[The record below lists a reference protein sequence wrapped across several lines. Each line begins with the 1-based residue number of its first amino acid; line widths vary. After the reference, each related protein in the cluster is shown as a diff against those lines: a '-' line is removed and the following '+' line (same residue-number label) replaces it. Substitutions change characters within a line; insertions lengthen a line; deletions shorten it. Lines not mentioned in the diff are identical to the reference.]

1 MNRIYKIVWS
11 KAKNAYVVTS
21 ELAKNHTKSASGK
34 AVKTALAAAVGMG
47 VLMGGYTANAA
58 DTTTGSGSGV
68 AYGTGSNA
76 PKAENVAIGK
86 DATISYS
93 GGVGMPSTGDIVIG
107 NKAKTNNYIDQGGGI
122 AIGSNSFVENMVGG
136 LERSFDFNQAGYN
149 TLPFI
154 GTPYGLPKHPDKMVT
169 GVAIGQNTY
178 ARSGSVML
186 GTHNYKGALGDVTVD
201 SADVRSHNLLPFAT
215 ALGANSYSHGLFS
228 SVTGAYSI
236 ISSNYDGN
244 DSSVASKNFG
254 ATITGSLNSIES
266 ATSSSAYSGVANS
279 IVGTANRTANSNGSL
294 IFGAG
299 NEITNSITNISAPSG
314 NSTSAKDLADK
325 LRASVKSS
333 NSGGATLAIGGGNTA
348 DWTQLSQIIGVNNT
362 LKGTSGAISKFN
374 MIDGYK
380 NTVTKAE
387 HVSVIGSEN
396 TVENSKS
403 QTVIGD
409 SNKITDRNAGTVSGK
424 QEERTKN
431 VSDLV
436 IGKGNDI
443 SGNDTYMKGYESLTV
458 IGNNNKAVNP
468 SSSIVIGDNQKL
480 SAIKESVVI
489 GSMTPEEKADPDIGQ
504 KHASVVVGYHAQSGT
519 RDGGGMNVAL
529 GHGAKAY
536 GWQETVTG
544 IKSIVEAGSGYD
556 GYLASVYGGLN
567 TVASNKA
574 DQNDGMANTVV
585 GTLNKTEG
593 ANGALVFGA
602 GNSVTHS
609 FGTAPTDEDGN
620 SMNEHWSDAI
630 LGGGQKYAMGEG
642 PLGHDE
648 LRKAMGL
655 AMSTG
660 GGSVVTMGNGNTSD
674 YAVHSQ
680 IIGSGN
686 ILTGTANT
694 PSINNTINGYGNT
707 GRNVERMSMMG
718 TGNNISDGT
727 ADVVI
732 GDYHHMDGGKNNVI
746 LGSMATE
753 KKTVEKT
760 YTMKDASGN
769 VILEKK
775 YKVMENVPIKS
786 HTANISNAVMLGYN
800 TDVEKDGGV
809 AIGADSIAAID
820 KGVAGYDPAAG
831 DHANDT
837 TGTWKSTA
845 AAVSVGKAADP
856 TGAAG
861 SPAITRQ
868 ITNVAAGTQDTD
880 AVNVAQLKA
889 VQAAADASKVHYY
902 SVNDKGYHVGNYNN
916 DGAKGGMALAAGA
929 GAAANGTASTVT
941 GAFSRVDG
949 DGVNGFTNGFQGATS
964 SVYGTFNVV
973 GAKNGVKFDG
983 VANSIVGVANK
994 TENANAALI
1003 FGAGNKVTNSYRP
1016 VDMASAAP
1024 LASALQKAIQ
1034 QGNTDEMIN
1043 ALGALVKDSGGAV
1056 LAIGGANTADY
1067 AQLSKLVG
1075 VGNKLTGTENK
1086 PSAYNMIDG
1095 YLNTGK
1101 NINYVSVIGS
1111 ENEVEN
1117 TDDALV
1123 FGNKRKLTGATGS
1136 IILGSGNSTI
1146 TTNVSDAVS
1155 IGHNAN
1161 VKKAGGVALGAG
1173 SIASVDKGV
1182 EGYDPAGG
1190 DHANDTTGT
1199 WKSTAAAVSVGKAA
1213 DPTGAA
1219 DSVVTRQ
1226 ITNVAAG
1233 TQDTDAVNVAQL
1245 KNVEAKVAEEAAKHT
1260 TVTAGDYV
1268 TVTETE
1274 TNGQKNYTVS
1284 GPKMES
1290 TDGTVKITDKV
1301 ENGKKVGYNL
1311 SVNTSSLGIEKTE
1324 VTAGENVT
1332 VTSKK
1337 DGNKTTYTINAKD
1350 TVVTG
1355 GTASYAADGKGTA
1368 TLTNNDGSTA
1378 TITGL
1383 RDLYTTSA
1391 ALDGNTLNFTRNDGS
1406 TYSVSGIASSQDIKN
1421 VTNKVGEL
1429 GTRVNRVGAGAA
1441 ALAALHPLD
1450 FDPDDKWD
1458 FAAGYGNYKDA
1469 HAVSVGAFYRP
1480 NEDTMFSVGGSFGGG
1495 ENMVN
1500 AGVSLK
1506 LGQGNHVSTSKVAMA
1521 KEIVDLRD
1529 ENKDLKKRLD
1539 TMEQKMNSILGILDM
1554 GKKKDF
1560 PDVPENHWAYEYVAT
1575 LAGNGIIEGYPDG
1588 MFGGDRSMTRYEFA
1602 AMFYRALKNGA
1613 PVDDNMDRAMNE
1625 FEPELR
1631 QIRLDRIRVDRIS
1644 GKDNDRNKVERVRV
1658 NSEDDKGNNDYR
1670 DVYGSHI
1677 SPKA

>member
-1 MNRIYKIVWS
+1 MEKRTKVCG
-11 KAKNAYVVTS
+11 
-21 ELAKNHTKSASGK
+21 LAPLSGIRGEGERSLAEK
-34 AVKTALAAAVGMG
+34 RPSPVLKGGALAAVALGLMLMKAVPGM
-47 VLMGGYTANAA
+47 AA
-58 DTTTGSGSGV
+58 DTATGAGSGV

-149 TLPFI
+149 TLPLI

-266 ATSSSAYSGVANS
+266 ATSSSNYSGVANS

-299 NEITNSITNISAPSG
+299 NEITNSITNISAPSS

-348 DWTQLSQIIGVNNT
+348 DWTQSSQIIGVNNT

-396 TVENSKS
+396 AVENSKS

-468 SSSIVIGDNQKL
+468 SSGIVIGDNQKL

-489 GSMTPEEKADPDIGQ
+489 GSMTPEEKADPDIQQ

-544 IKSIVEAGSGYD
+544 IKSIVEAGDSGFD

-630 LGGGQKYAMGEG
+630 LGGGQRYAIGEG

-648 LRKAMGL
+648 IRKAMGL

-686 ILTGTANT
+686 ILTGTGNT

-707 GRNVERMSMMG
+707 G
-718 TGNNISDGT
+718 T
-727 ADVVI
+727 
-732 GDYHHMDGGKNNVI
+732 
-746 LGSMATE
+746 
-753 KKTVEKT
+753 
-760 YTMKDASGN
+760 
-769 VILEKK
+769 
-775 YKVMENVPIKS
+775 
-786 HTANISNAVMLGYN
+786 N
-800 TDVEKDGGV
+800 TDMEIQVRM
-809 AIGADSIAAID
+809 
-820 KGVAGYDPAAG
+820 
-831 DHANDT
+831 
-837 TGTWKSTA
+837 W
-845 AAVSVGKAADP
+845 
-856 TGAAG
+856 
-861 SPAITRQ
+861 
-868 ITNVAAGTQDTD
+868 NV
-880 AVNVAQLKA
+880 
-889 VQAAADASKVHYY
+889 
-902 SVNDKGYHVGNYNN
+902 
-916 DGAKGGMALAAGA
+916 
-929 GAAANGTASTVT
+929 
-941 GAFSRVDG
+941 
-949 DGVNGFTNGFQGATS
+949 
-964 SVYGTFNVV
+964 
-973 GAKNGVKFDG
+973 
-983 VANSIVGVANK
+983 
-994 TENANAALI
+994 
-1003 FGAGNKVTNSYRP
+1003 
-1016 VDMASAAP
+1016 
-1024 LASALQKAIQ
+1024 
-1034 QGNTDEMIN
+1034 
-1043 ALGALVKDSGGAV
+1043 
-1056 LAIGGANTADY
+1056 
-1067 AQLSKLVG
+1067 
-1075 VGNKLTGTENK
+1075 
-1086 PSAYNMIDG
+1086 
-1095 YLNTGK
+1095 YL
-1101 NINYVSVIGS
+1101 
-1111 ENEVEN
+1111 
-1117 TDDALV
+1117 
-1123 FGNKRKLTGATGS
+1123 
-1136 IILGSGNSTI
+1136 
-1146 TTNVSDAVS
+1146 
-1155 IGHNAN
+1155 
-1161 VKKAGGVALGAG
+1161 
-1173 SIASVDKGV
+1173 
-1182 EGYDPAGG
+1182 
-1190 DHANDTTGT
+1190 
-1199 WKSTAAAVSVGKAA
+1199 
-1213 DPTGAA
+1213 
-1219 DSVVTRQ
+1219 
-1226 ITNVAAG
+1226 
-1233 TQDTDAVNVAQL
+1233 
-1245 KNVEAKVAEEAAKHT
+1245 
-1260 TVTAGDYV
+1260 
-1268 TVTETE
+1268 
-1274 TNGQKNYTVS
+1274 
-1284 GPKMES
+1284 
-1290 TDGTVKITDKV
+1290 
-1301 ENGKKVGYNL
+1301 
-1311 SVNTSSLGIEKTE
+1311 
-1324 VTAGENVT
+1324 
-1332 VTSKK
+1332 
-1337 DGNKTTYTINAKD
+1337 
-1350 TVVTG
+1350 
-1355 GTASYAADGKGTA
+1355 
-1368 TLTNNDGSTA
+1368 
-1378 TITGL
+1378 
-1383 RDLYTTSA
+1383 
-1391 ALDGNTLNFTRNDGS
+1391 
-1406 TYSVSGIASSQDIKN
+1406 
-1421 VTNKVGEL
+1421 
-1429 GTRVNRVGAGAA
+1429 
-1441 ALAALHPLD
+1441 
-1450 FDPDDKWD
+1450 
-1458 FAAGYGNYKDA
+1458 
-1469 HAVSVGAFYRP
+1469 
-1480 NEDTMFSVGGSFGGG
+1480 
-1495 ENMVN
+1495 
-1500 AGVSLK
+1500 
-1506 LGQGNHVSTSKVAMA
+1506 
-1521 KEIVDLRD
+1521 
-1529 ENKDLKKRLD
+1529 
-1539 TMEQKMNSILGILDM
+1539 
-1554 GKKKDF
+1554 
-1560 PDVPENHWAYEYVAT
+1560 
-1575 LAGNGIIEGYPDG
+1575 
-1588 MFGGDRSMTRYEFA
+1588 
-1602 AMFYRALKNGA
+1602 
-1613 PVDDNMDRAMNE
+1613 
-1625 FEPELR
+1625 
-1631 QIRLDRIRVDRIS
+1631 
-1644 GKDNDRNKVERVRV
+1644 
-1658 NSEDDKGNNDYR
+1658 
-1670 DVYGSHI
+1670 
-1677 SPKA
+1677 

>member
-1 MNRIYKIVWS
+1 MNRIYKVVWS
-11 KAKNAYVVTS
+11 KVKHAYVVTS
-21 ELAKNHTKSASGK
+21 ELAKSHTKGASGK

-47 VLMGGYTANAA
+47 VLMGGYTAGAA
-58 DTTTGSGSGV
+58 DTATGSGNGV
-68 AYGTGSNA
+68 AYGAGSNA

-107 NKAKTNNYIDQGGGI
+107 NKARTNNYIDQGGGI

-149 TLPFI
+149 SLF
-154 GTPYGLPKHPDKMVT
+154 GVPYGLPKHPDKMVT

-186 GTHNYKGALGDVTVD
+186 GTHNYKGTLGDVTVD

-244 DSSVASKNFG
+244 NSSAAGKNFG

-266 ATSSSAYSGVANS
+266 ATSSSNYSGVANS
-279 IVGTANRTANSNGSL
+279 IVGTANRTFNSNGSL

-299 NEITNSITNISAPSG
+299 NEITNSITSISAPSG
-314 NSTSAKDLADK
+314 NSTSAKDLADT
-325 LRASVKSS
+325 LRAAVKTSK
-333 NSGGATLAIGGGNTA
+333 SGGATLAIGGGNTA

-409 SNKITDRNAGTVSGK
+409 SNKITDRNAGTVSGH

-468 SSSIVIGDNQKL
+468 SSGIVIGDNQKL

-489 GSMTPEEKADPDIGQ
+489 GSMTPEEKADSDIQQ

-544 IKSIVEAGSGYD
+544 IKSIVESGDSGYD

-630 LGGGQKYAMGEG
+630 LGGGQKYAKGEG
-642 PLGHDE
+642 SLGHDE
-648 LRKAMGL
+648 IRKAMGL

-694 PSINNTINGYGNT
+694 PSINNTINGYANT
-707 GRNVERMSMMG
+707 GRNVERVSMMG
-718 TGNNISDGT
+718 TGNNMSGST

-732 GDYHHMDGGKNNVI
+732 GDYHHKDGGKNNVI

-775 YKVMENVPIKS
+775 YKVTENVPIKS

-809 AIGADSIAAID
+809 ALGADSIASVD

-837 TGTWKSTA
+837 TGTWKATA
-845 AAVSVGKAADP
+845 AAVSVGKAATP
-856 TGAAG
+856 TSAAV
-861 SPAITRQ
+861 TRQ

-889 VQAAADASKVHYY
+889 VKSAAAAAKTHYY
-902 SVNDKGYHVGNYNN
+902 SVNDAGYHTGNYNN

-941 GAFSRVDG
+941 GTFSRVDG
-949 DGVNGFTNGFQGATS
+949 NGTAGFGGFQGATS

-973 GAKNGVKFDG
+973 GAKSGVEFDG
-983 VANSIVGVANK
+983 VANSIIGVANK
-994 TENANAALI
+994 TENANASLI

-1016 VDMASAAP
+1016 VNGFAAGP
-1024 LASALQKAIQ
+1024 LANALQTAINT
-1034 QGNTDEMIN
+1034 GNTDDMIN
-1043 ALGALVKDSGGAV
+1043 ALGDLVKDSGGAV
-1056 LAIGGANTADY
+1056 LAIGGANIADY

-1075 VGNKLTGTENK
+1075 VGNKLTGTAGNESK
-1086 PSAYNMIDG
+1086 YNMIDG
-1095 YLNTGK
+1095 YLNIGK
-1101 NINYVSVIGS
+1101 NINHVSVIGS
-1111 ENEVEN
+1111 ENTVDDTN
-1117 TDDALV
+1117 DALV
-1123 FGNKRKLTGATGS
+1123 LGNKRKLTGANGS
-1136 IILGSGNSTI
+1136 IILGSGDSVI
-1146 TTNVSDAVS
+1146 TTSALDAVS

-1161 VKKAGGVALGAG
+1161 VTVSGGVALGSRSVAAVDAG
-1173 SIASVDKGV
+1173 VA
-1182 EGYDPAGG
+1182 GYDPSTKA
-1190 DHANDTTGT
+1190 ASTDTSST
-1199 WKSTAAAVSVGKAA
+1199 WKATEAAVSVGDATKH
-1213 DPTGAA
+1213 
-1219 DSVVTRQ
+1219 VTRQ
-1226 ITNVAAG
+1226 ITGVAAG
-1233 TQDTDAVNVAQL
+1233 SEDTDAVNVAQL
-1245 KNVEAKVAEEAAKHT
+1245 KKVEAKAEAAEKKHT
-1260 TVTAGDYV
+1260 TVKAGDYA
-1268 TVTETE
+1268 TVTET
-1274 TNGQKNYTVS
+1274 TNADGGKEYTVS

-1290 TDGTVKITDKV
+1290 TDGSVRITDKV

-1311 SVNTSSLGIEKTE
+1311 SVDTSSLGIEKTA
-1324 VTAGENVT
+1324 VKAGDNVT
-1332 VTSKK
+1332 VTSEKT
-1337 DGNKTTYTINAKD
+1337 GNTTTYTVNAKD

-1355 GTASYAADGKGTA
+1355 GTASYAADGTGTA
-1368 TLTNNDGSTA
+1368 TLINNDGTTA

-1383 RDLYTTSA
+1383 QDRYTSSA
-1391 ALDGNTLNFTRNDGS
+1391 SLSGDTLNFTRNDGS
-1406 TYSVSGIASSQDIKN
+1406 TYSVSGIASSQDIRN
-1421 VTNKVGEL
+1421 VTSKVNKL
-1429 GTRVNRVGAGAA
+1429 DTRVNRVGAGAA

-1450 FDPDDKWD
+1450 FNPDDKWD
-1458 FAAGYGNYKDA
+1458 FAVGYGNYKDA
-1469 HAVSVGAFYRP
+1469 HAVAVGAFYRP
-1480 NEDTMFSVGGSFGGG
+1480 NEDTMFSVGGSLGGG

-1500 AGVSLK
+1500 AGLSVK
-1506 LGQGNHVSTSKVAMA
+1506 LGQGNGVSTSKVAMA
-1521 KEIVDLRD
+1521 KEIVDL
-1529 ENKDLKKRLD
+1529 KDAVTRLEAQN
-1539 TMEQKMNSILGILDM
+1539 EQFRQIIGQMA
-1554 GKKKDF
+1554 GKHVDVDF
-1560 PDVPENHWAYEYVAT
+1560 PDVPKDHWAYQYVKS
-1575 LAGNGIIEGYPDG
+1575 LADRGLLEGYPDG
-1588 MFGGDRSMTRYEFA
+1588 EFKGDRSMTRYEFA
-1602 AMFYRALKNGA
+1602 AIIYRALQNGA
-1613 PVDDNMDRAMNE
+1613 PVDGNMGKAMDE
-1625 FEPELR
+1625 FGPEIEKVR
-1631 QIRLDRIRVDRIS
+1631 EAYRFRVDRVS
-1644 GKDNDRNKVERVRV
+1644 GGDNDRHKVERVRV
-1658 NSEDDKGNNDYR
+1658 NNKDHKDKNEYR

-1677 SPKA
+1677 SPKAK